1 MLFNSTLLLDFVYL
15 GETISFMFS
24 LNVFPVEKLNY
35 LVLETYS
42 FFFLHQ
48 LYPCIEKTSMNLP
61 SKYKIYI

>member
-48 LYPCIEKTSMNLP
+48 LYPCIE
-61 SKYKIYI
+61 